1 MSSLGNKK
9 RPRNCRS
16 LGFPSW
22 TPCTRRSRRG
32 SQSHPGRSILLSKLL
47 VRSSLSQE
55 SEVGLAKI
63 QTLQHRRQCATVP
76 SHVAQEGRLL
86 PPGLLGR
93 RAVEVTISGGC
104 CLGLLADSMC
114 KKAPRVIGQGPL
126 SEHTFEPRLVLVP
139 GRACL
144 LAVSGY
150 GFCRQEASAIG
161 CIKTANVG
169 GDVAVNGCLHLRL
182 YRRSR
187 QPPLLPSAAHVGRQR
202 SALTAAFLFVGRR
215 GTDSA
220 NVAVE
225 CPASPRADQ
234 TNPAFRLAERSL
246 LEVGPRVGHFG
257 GGSKGLRSALL

>member
-63 QTLQHRRQCATVP
+63 ETLQHRRQCATVP

-93 RAVEVTISGGC
+93 RAVEVTSREAAVWACSRIACARKLQALSV
-104 CLGLLADSMC
+104 
-114 KKAPRVIGQGPL
+114 RVLFPSTPL
-126 SEHTFEPRLVLVP
+126 SHVWCSSLGEDVSWQFRGTGSADMVLVRH
-139 GRACL
+139 GQRL
-144 LAVSGY
+144 L
-150 GFCRQEASAIG
+150 Q
-161 CIKTANVG
+161 
-169 GDVAVNGCLHLRL
+169 
-182 YRRSR
+182 
-187 QPPLLPSAAHVGRQR
+187 SAASKLLM
-202 SALTAAFLFVGRR
+202 SAEMLQCLVSTSTSVQ
-215 GTDSA
+215 
-220 NVAVE
+220 AVMATSSLAI
-225 CPASPRADQ
+225 CCACGQAGFGFGCSISVCWQ
-234 TNPAFRLAERSL
+234 TR
-246 LEVGPRVGHFG
+246 H
-257 GGSKGLRSALL
+257 